1 MLLGD
6 IMKYNS
12 LLKYV
17 AMPWQIKMNILQRN
31 NGLCMHNILTKK
43 LGKMC
48 DICRCG
54 HIFKSLG
61 TLLLHLNKSLS
72 NYQSD
77 CSILSRDHI

>member
-6 IMKYNS
+6 IMKDNS

-17 AMPWQIKMNILQRN
+17 AMSLQIKIYILQRN

-43 LGKMC
+43 LGEIC

-61 TLLLHLNKSLS
+61 TFLKSFRPVGLHL
-72 NYQSD
+72 YY
-77 CSILSRDHI
+77 I